1 MWNYNKRNSA
11 KFHRFPASPHAVFT
25 FQTSSDVT
33 SVWLTAFLPL
43 LRGRRSG
50 QVMTYFG
57 SVWVGSP
64 SGRKNWPTSATP
76 AQRSASGCRG
86 VSTFCAEQRRL
97 PAGDLH
103 QLNTLAGTY
112 SAGRHTADGVSGSR
126 RSRGRPSPVGFN
138 CRGFRRVSARWP
150 IAVRFVWPAA
160 VGNSAQFCV
169 AWLRGRLRAETTS
182 VWSLLHVG
190 VEFVNA
196 VASRTAEGSFTR
208 VSASDSLRP
217 RRYIHLFAYLLTLL
231 NTPNDE
237 RVWGQFSVADCVT
250 VSFNPTDHLH
260 LNNTGSIE
268 NRIILN

>member
-138 CRGFRRVSARWP
+138 CRFSSCFGTLADRRPFCLTCGRRQLGAILCRVIAWSIARRNY
-150 IAVRFVWPAA
+150 ICMKLAA
-160 VGNSAQFCV
+160 C
-169 AWLRGRLRAETTS
+169 W
-182 VWSLLHVG
+182 
-190 VEFVNA
+190 
-196 VASRTAEGSFTR
+196 
-208 VSASDSLRP
+208 
-217 RRYIHLFAYLLTLL
+217 RRI
-231 NTPNDE
+231 
-237 RVWGQFSVADCVT
+237 R
-250 VSFNPTDHLH
+250 
-260 LNNTGSIE
+260 
-268 NRIILN
+268 